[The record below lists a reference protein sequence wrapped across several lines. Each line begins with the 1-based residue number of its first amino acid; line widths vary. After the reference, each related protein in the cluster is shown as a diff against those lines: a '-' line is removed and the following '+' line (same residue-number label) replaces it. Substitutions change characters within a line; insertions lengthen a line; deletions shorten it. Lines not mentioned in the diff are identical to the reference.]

1 MSTSPET
8 QRRRADDELVTLISA
23 WLVRQVSDEEL
34 HLELGRLG
42 ETDLQPKQAQAVDE
56 LRTEL
61 EASDERAEQEM
72 VARETLETLAVAG

>member
-1 MSTSPET
+1 MSRSPET

-42 ETDLQPKQAQAVDE
+42 GSDLQPKQAQAVDE

-61 EASDERAEQEM
+61 EASAERAEQEM
-72 VARETLETLAVAG
+72 VAHETLETLAVAG

>member
-1 MSTSPET
+1 MSATPET
-8 QRRRADDELVTLISA
+8 QRRRDDELVTLISA
-23 WLVRQVSDEEL
+23 WLVRQMSDEEL

-42 ETDLQPKQAQAVDE
+42 GSELQPRQAQAVDE
-56 LRTEL
+56 LRAEL

>member
-1 MSTSPET
+1 MSVTPET
-8 QRRRADDELVTLISA
+8 QRRRDDELVTLISA
-23 WLVRQVSDEEL
+23 WLVRQMSDEEL

-42 ETDLQPKQAQAVDE
+42 GSELQPRQAQAVDE
-56 LRTEL
+56 LRAEL

>member
-42 ETDLQPKQAQAVDE
+42 GIDLQPAQAHAVDE
-56 LRTEL
+56 LRMEL
-61 EASDERAEQEM
+61 EATDERAEQEM